1 MVEVIS
7 SNYKPL
13 KQVLTLQR
21 EVYEKIRRFQVDQY
35 QCYWKFDRARKAIG
49 IGGSVY
55 PDIHLGLEE
64 VCRYAVQ
71 GKKKLLEASDR
82 YLQVLTKEIIKK
94 GWQGQI
100 NHKNWITKL
109 KRSATLLNEANQS
122 LQKQAGYMKNLVMKA
137 AETTEAKANCNTELS
152 EALDDQIKLEQCGR
166 EILAH
171 LKVMENQLSSMMEVS
186 PEIGV
191 GGMECEDI
199 RRSRQGDKH
208 RGEEFP
214 PRGSQPDNSTLKGQL
229 SQGRGEIS
237 PNLTMETRDPP
248 LGGREKECYICFK
261 DFSTKKNLRRH
272 IEEVHS
278 SKFLCCSRC
287 EFKTKRKSILD
298 EHIGTNCG
306 RDCITCEIC
315 RYQTK
320 WKTDMY
326 KHMIKHK
333 AKAAK
338 L

>member
-1 MVEVIS
+1 MPEVML

-21 EVYEKIRRFQVDQY
+21 EAYEKIGRFQVEQC

-55 PDIHLGLEE
+55 PNIHLGLEE
-64 VCRYAVQ
+64 VCKYAIQ
-71 GKKKLLEASDR
+71 GKKKLLEARDR

-94 GWQGQI
+94 GWHGQI

-109 KRSATLLNEANQS
+109 KWSARLLNEANQS
-122 LQKQAGYMKNLVMKA
+122 LQKQAGYMKKLVTKA
-137 AETTEAKANCNTELS
+137 ADTTEAKANCNAELS
-152 EALDDQIKLEQCGR
+152 EVLDDQIKLEQCER
-166 EILAH
+166 EILEH
-171 LKVMENQLSSMMEVS
+171 LKVMETQLSSMMGVS
-186 PEIGV
+186 PEIRV

-199 RRSRQGDKH
+199 RQSRQRDNHKV
-208 RGEEFP
+208 EEFP
-214 PRGSQPDNSTLKGQL
+214 PRGRQPDNSTLKEQF
-229 SQGRGEIS
+229 SQGKGES
-237 PNLTMETRDPP
+237 SSNLTMQIGDPP

-272 IEEVHS
+272 IGEVHS

-298 EHIGTNCG
+298 EHIGMNCG
-306 RDCITCEIC
+306 RDRINCEIC
-315 RYQTK
+315 GYQTK
-320 WKTDMY
+320 WKTNMY
-326 KHMIKHK
+326 KHMITH
-333 AKAAK
+333 KAAK